1 MLDFSNNTNTWPMQA
16 IGREDG
22 ENAVKQGEGYMFT
35 QMTNWETQPVLQARF
50 PRVSDYLDS
59 VVITQSRYYRKLRR
73 EQTNFEDELP
83 ISPQVETS

>member
-1 MLDFSNNTNTWPMQA
+1 
-16 IGREDG
+16 
-22 ENAVKQGEGYMFT
+22 MFT